1 MSYTE
6 ITKCRLSGS
15 TNLVP
20 VLNLGKMAM
29 TGVFPKPGEKVPTG
43 PLSLV
48 FCPDSCLLQL
58 RQSYDL
64 GEMYG
69 DNYGYRSGLNGSMVK
84 HLADITQKLQR
95 IHPLND
101 QSSVL
106 DIGGNDGT
114 LLKAYDVPGMKR
126 VCIDPTVNKWLDYYK
141 GTDILA
147 IPAFFPSEQWTK
159 GAEFDIITSISCFYD
174 LENPHAFVKGI
185 RDHLKVDGIW
195 HFEQSYL
202 PAMISANSYDTVCHE
217 HLEYYTFK
225 VVEEL
230 LAKHGLRVIDVEQ
243 NNVNGGSFA
252 VTAAFSGSNYPV
264 NVAAIKRIRETEAFF
279 NQNPLGV
286 LAEFASRVSWH
297 RNQLV
302 HLIRKLNSEGKSVA
316 ACGASTK
323 GNVLLQFCGL
333 NNDDIAYV
341 ADVNP
346 NKRGCLTPGTKIP
359 IVSEADAVNI
369 PADYKLVLPWHFR
382 KGIIERESAFL
393 ERGGKLIFPLPHID
407 IVGAEVFE

>member
-1 MSYTE
+1 MSYSE
-6 ITKCRLSGS
+6 ISQCRLSGS

-29 TGVFPKPGEKVPTG
+29 TGVFPKPGERVTTG

-48 FCPDSCLLQL
+48 FCPDSGLLQL

-69 DNYGYRSGLNGSMVK
+69 DNYGYRSGLNQSMVK
-84 HLADITQKLQR
+84 HLQGIVAKLQK
-95 IHPLND
+95 IVPLD
-101 QSSVL
+101 AESAVL

-114 LLKAYDVPGMKR
+114 LLKAYDASGLQR
-126 VCIDPTVNKWLDYYK
+126 VCIDPTVNKWLVYYG
-141 GTDILA
+141 GTDIVT
-147 IPAFFPSEQWTK
+147 IPAFFPYGELGK
-159 GAEFDIITSISCFYD
+159 FDIITSISCFYD
-174 LENPHAFVKGI
+174 LEDPHAFVAGI
-185 RDHLKVDGIW
+185 ANHLKKDGIW

-217 HLEYYTFK
+217 HLEYYTLK

-230 LAKHGLRVIDVEQ
+230 LTAHGLKVIDAEQ

-252 VTAAFSGSNYPV
+252 VTAALSSSKHVPNYD
-264 NVAAIKRIRETEAFF
+264 NIQRLREVEAFF
-279 NQNPLGV
+279 NKNPLGV
-286 LAEFASRVSWH
+286 LKEFASRVMWH
-297 RNQLV
+297 RNQLTS
-302 HLIRKLNSEGKSVA
+302 LIHKLNNDGKSVA
-316 ACGASTK
+316 ALGASTK

-346 NKRGCLTPGTKIP
+346 NKRGCVTPGTKIP
-359 IVSEADAVNI
+359 IVSELDAQNI
-369 PADYKLVLPWHFR
+369 PTDYRLVLPWHFR
-382 KGIIERESAFL
+382 IGIIERERLYL
-393 ERGGKLIFPLPHID
+393 EGGGKLIFPLPHID
-407 IVGAEVFE
+407 IVGKEALL